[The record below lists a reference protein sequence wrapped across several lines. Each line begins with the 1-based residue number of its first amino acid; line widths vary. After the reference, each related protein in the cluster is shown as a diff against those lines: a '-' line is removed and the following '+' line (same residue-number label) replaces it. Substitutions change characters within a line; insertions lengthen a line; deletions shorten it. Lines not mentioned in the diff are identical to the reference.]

1 MVSGIREEMARRRRR
16 RYIYTNGEQCRE
28 GNGERCEEL
37 FAISSGSVGSRWS
50 TCVVFIMPFSASCR
64 ARISHMNTMQNAESR
79 TPAQVNHKT
88 RNSWIVF
95 CFFFLCSSAASHGWH
110 QCTHAVPRRTFHRL
124 FFVFFLLI
132 SRLFLFLRIC
142 AATVSMLA
150 SSSVF
155 IS

>member
-1 MVSGIREEMARRRRR
+1 MVSGIREEMARRR

-50 TCVVFIMPFSASCR
+50 MCVVFIMPFSASCR

-95 CFFFLCSSAASHGWH
+95 CFFFSVFFGSVSWLASMHS
-110 QCTHAVPRRTFHRL
+110 CRATAYVSPFI
-124 FFVFFLLI
+124 FCCFFFLLI
-132 SRLFLFLRIC
+132 SRLFLFLRVC